1 MHMTLPGMHMTLPG
15 MHMTLPVM
23 HMTLPVMHMT
33 LPGMHMTLHITFLV
47 VQAVEEED
55 KMTSDQLAVKNIGK
69 QVSLHH
75 TTHTHTHTHEMC
87 IRR

>member
-1 MHMTLPGMHMTLPG
+1 
-15 MHMTLPVM
+15 
-23 HMTLPVMHMT
+23 MT
-33 LPGMHMTLHITFLV
+33 LPGMHMTLHMTFLV

-75 TTHTHTHTHEMC
+75 TTHTHTHTRCVSGDRMSWC
-87 IRR
+87 TM